1 MRIGKTYF
9 FKYVKRVF
17 RKVRYA
23 ENFRKTWMSGIL
35 IARMDQKRFPLKS
48 APWFPNGGSKE
59 KRAQAEKNV

>member
-35 IARMDQKRFPLKS
+35 IARMDQKKVS
-48 APWFPNGGSKE
+48 I
-59 KRAQAEKNV
+59 